1 MTFVRKYN
9 GKTERPAES
18 NSIVACYVCSFHGG
32 FDREV
37 ERDGRG
43 EAPDLIACG
52 SLDCFCDPTEPC
64 TGCQPCAILATW
76 TPTPV
81 ACRVR
86 RIEAVKGK
94 WEPPARPTY
103 LDTRELGEGMDMED
117 FQAKRAAVWERK
129 RQEDVMAVKK
139 GFG

>member
-1 MTFVRKYN
+1 MTFIRKYN
-9 GKTERPAES
+9 GKTERPTES
-18 NSIVACYVCSFHGG
+18 DPVVACYTCLEHGL
-32 FDREV
+32 FDCEV

-43 EAPDLIACG
+43 EAPDLIACPAPVG
-52 SLDCFCDPTEPC
+52 ETRCGLLC
-64 TGCQPCAILATW
+64 GW

-94 WEPPARPTY
+94 WDPPARPTY

-129 RQEDVMAVKK
+129 RQEDVMAIKK
-139 GFG
+139 EWG